1 MSDNECVGIKW
12 NQLTEC
18 KGCKAFRSCR
28 KEYNKKSRVCKSP
41 KCDNRFIP
49 SYGNERYCEKC
60 REEAKMTF
68 KKKEVKKDNN
78 TELSFYMELTEQ
90 RDMIRSFIKEKRE
103 AESKVKSNGQKI
115 KTGYKDMLNLIDN
128 MEKERERNKKSDRGK
143 NKKELGI
150 KVV

>member
-1 MSDNECVGIKW
+1 VIDCFGIKHHK
-12 NQLTEC
+12 LREC
-18 KGCKAFRSCR
+18 ENCLVFHSCR
-28 KEYNKKSRVCKSP
+28 KKYVENSRVCKSP
-41 KCDNRFIP
+41 RCEERFIP
-49 SYGNERYCEKC
+49 SYGNEQYCEKC